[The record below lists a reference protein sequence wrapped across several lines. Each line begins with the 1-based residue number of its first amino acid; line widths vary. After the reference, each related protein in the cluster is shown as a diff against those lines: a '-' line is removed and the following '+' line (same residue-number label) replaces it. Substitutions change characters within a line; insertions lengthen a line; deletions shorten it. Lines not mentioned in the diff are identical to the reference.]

1 MTVSSQVALGLLIA
15 ATVLTVARAVRPSSA
30 IGDRAVAF
38 DMVASLIQSGL
49 FVGAVLLGDGV
60 LVEIALLLGLLGFL
74 TSVTVARFI
83 ERTDP

>member
-1 MTVSSQVALGLLIA
+1 
-15 ATVLTVARAVRPSSA
+15 
-30 IGDRAVAF
+30 
-38 DMVASLIQSGL
+38 MVASLIQSGL

>member
-1 MTVSSQVALGLLIA
+1 MTVASQVALALLFA
-15 ATVLTVARAVRPSSA
+15 ATVLTVARAVRPSSG

-38 DMVASLIQSGL
+38 DMIASLIQSGL
-49 FVGAVLLGDGV
+49 FMGAALLGDGV
-60 LVEIALLLGLLGFL
+60 LVELALLLGLLGFL